1 MRETGIGNRES
12 GTGRARLAARMAGV
26 AVAVHRA
33 TLSLRIIHEERFLE
47 LEARRVPIL
56 FALWHGRMLVPIQQH
71 RDQGIVTMA
80 SRSKDGEIIA
90 CWLERIGYS
99 VVRGSSSR
107 GGSSALRDMV
117 RQVRKG
123 RHAALTVD
131 GPRGPA
137 RVVQPGVLQLARLT
151 RAWILP
157 ITSSSSRP
165 RFLASWD
172 RYLFPLPFSKT
183 IVLYGE
189 PLAIETEWPDEEALA
204 RIGAA
209 LDAATAEA
217 DRIAGVTPPAIWRE
231 PSGEAPPA
239 GRR

>member
-1 MRETGIGNRES
+1 
-12 GTGRARLAARMAGV
+12 
-26 AVAVHRA
+26 
-33 TLSLRIIHEERFLE
+33 LE
-47 LEARRVPIL
+47 
-56 FALWHGRMLVPIQQH
+56 H
-71 RDQGIVTMA
+71 
-80 SRSKDGEIIA
+80 
-90 CWLERIGYS
+90 IGYS

-117 RQVRKG
+117 RQVRGG

-137 RVVQPGVLQLARLT
+137 RVVQPGVVQLAKLT
-151 RAWILP
+151 GAWILP

-183 IVLYGE
+183 FVLYGE
-189 PLAIETEWPDEEALA
+189 PFSIEKETSDDDALA
-204 RIGAA
+204 RIGSA

-217 DRIAGVTPPAIWRE
+217 DRIAGITPPAVWTRL
-231 PSGEAPPA
+231 SA
-239 GRR
+239 